1 MRVYIECDVPR
12 VCCDE
17 HGVVASAVPWARH
30 GSMFTR
36 AFEDTV
42 AWLAKHSSKNVVAT
56 LMRID
61 WASVGAIVKRVVD
74 DIEKGARDRFN
85 GLVRIGI
92 DETSY
97 KKGHKYMT
105 VVVNHDT
112 GALIWAFPGHGK
124 GVLSEFFNAL
134 TEEQRQSI
142 LHVSADGA
150 RWIAECVA
158 KYCPNAERCVDPF
171 HVVSWATEAL
181 DEVRK
186 GVWRNARAETA
197 DEGKRR
203 KPGRPKKGEGK
214 KASAAKTAKG
224 FRYALLKNPENRT
237 ASQEATVEMIA
248 KTNPKLYRA
257 YLLKE
262 GLRTV
267 FQLGRDEAA
276 AALAAWIKWAQH
288 CRLPEFVEL
297 QRKIR
302 RHKDAILASIEQGLS
317 NARVEAMNNKIK
329 LTIRMSYGFRNLNN
343 MIAMIMLR
351 CAKLD
356 VLLPGRAG

>member
-1 MRVYIECDVPR
+1 
-12 VCCDE
+12 
-17 HGVVASAVPWARH
+17 
-30 GSMFTR
+30 
-36 AFEDTV
+36 
-42 AWLAKHSSKNVVAT
+42 
-56 LMRID
+56 MRID

-74 DIEKGARDRFN
+74 DIEQEAGDHFD

-112 GALIWAFPGHGK
+112 GALIWASPGHGK

-134 TEEQRQSI
+134 TEEQCQSI

-186 GVWRNARAETA
+186 GVWRDARAETA
-197 DEGKRR
+197 DEGNRR
-203 KPGRPKKGEGK
+203 KPGRPKKGEEK

-267 FQLGRDEAA
+267 FRLGRDEAA

-343 MIAMIMLR
+343 MIAMVMLR